1 MPIFTKAHYL
11 SVYNIVCAAV
21 RVSLLLYAAR
31 VWYAEGHGA
40 VWGKLN
46 LIVRWAEAL
55 TVAEV
60 IHATLKIVP
69 ASPLTTAL
77 QVSGRNTVVWAITRN
92 YPNVAARELAY
103 TLMVT
108 AWNSAD
114 AIRYL
119 YFSVGASG
127 NLGAFLLWL
136 RYKDYLLIS

>member
-1 MPIFTKAHYL
+1 MRA
-11 SVYNIVCAAV
+11 
-21 RVSLLLYAAR
+21 SLLLYAAR
-31 VWYAEGHGA
+31 IWYAEGYAA
-40 VWGKLN
+40 VWSKLN
-46 LIVRWAEAL
+46 LIVRWTEAF

-103 TLMVT
+103 ASMIT

-127 NLGAFLLWL
+127 NLGSFLLWL
-136 RYKDYLLIS
+136 RYEDYLLIY